1 MKKDPGGGAG
11 VWAKAFDE
19 RDMTETIVPA
29 RTVHLLFMTSPAVDE
44 SQGSSFAGKYD
55 EREALAQESACGG
68 ATIGWLRIN
77 GLIADHCKNRSV
89 F

>member
-1 MKKDPGGGAG
+1 
-11 VWAKAFDE
+11 
-19 RDMTETIVPA
+19 
-29 RTVHLLFMTSPAVDE
+29 MTSPAVDE

-77 GLIADHCKNRSV
+77 GLIADHCKKRSE